1 MTKNGKLLEEAPP
14 VRYNPHSSGPVKD
27 LESALASGDPVKDF
41 DELVS
46 CLTQQELA
54 LLCQL
59 NNIVGREMLLT
70 HNIYRLLKEGLVRV
84 CEPLLR
90 KSGESSPYLHSY
102 KLTER
107 GGQLLDWLRSE
118 GTRKSS
124 VGA

>member
-1 MTKNGKLLEEAPP
+1 MKE
-14 VRYNPHSSGPVKD
+14 
-27 LESALASGDPVKDF
+27 F
-41 DELVS
+41 DELVA
-46 CLTQQELA
+46 CLTQRELA

-59 NNIVGREMLLT
+59 NSVVGREMLLT
-70 HNIYRLLKEGLVRV
+70 HNIYRLLKEGLVKV

-90 KSGESSPYLHSY
+90 KTNESSPYQHSY

-118 GTRKSS
+118 SARRSS